1 MTLRILKHGGIP
13 RCLVGEIALNHYN
26 VHVFFILAVTASI
39 SLRNRAN
46 SIIRV
51 AILLF
56 SRVLK
61 VSKGKDETYEKLKG
75 GKQTVI

>member
-1 MTLRILKHGGIP
+1 M
-13 RCLVGEIALNHYN
+13 
-26 VHVFFILAVTASI
+26 LAVTASI

-51 AILLF
+51 TILPF

-61 VSKGKDETYEKLKG
+61 VSKGKMKTYEKFKG